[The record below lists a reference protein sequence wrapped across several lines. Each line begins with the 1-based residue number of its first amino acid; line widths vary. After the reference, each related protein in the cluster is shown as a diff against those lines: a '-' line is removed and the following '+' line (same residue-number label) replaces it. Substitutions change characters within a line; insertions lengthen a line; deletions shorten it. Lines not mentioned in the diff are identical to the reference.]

1 MANQST
7 SNIFLVEQVTQV
19 ARIALKN
26 LVAKGLLPWPQLY
39 SKEFWD
45 IAISEDFSDVAR
57 LRDQD
62 PVLTPE
68 LLQEF
73 IDETNDIL
81 GEVKDTVEEFVQVTK
96 DHVSEVHQSL
106 KSMDQKDEERL
117 FHDDIESLRVKNR
130 NLEQRAKETEKKVKE
145 QARVIAELRAKVRV
159 DELTG
164 LLNRRAFEKDIVKE
178 VSRVKRYK
186 CPLSLIM
193 CDIDHFKEV
202 NDTYGHTIGDKV
214 LKHLAHIWKKSVRE
228 IDAIYRYGGEEFIIL
243 TPHTAKEDAFK
254 LAERLR
260 KRVGSYR
267 FVVEPPDKY
276 IKITVSFGV
285 SDIKADEPILAALE
299 RVDKA
304 LYKAKKSGRNCTVML

>member
-7 SNIFLVEQVTQV
+7 SNVFLVEQVTQV

-45 IAISEDFSDVAR
+45 IAISEDFSEVAR

-73 IDETNDIL
+73 MDETNDIL

-106 KSMDQKDEERL
+106 KTMDQKDEGRL
-117 FHDDIESLRVKNR
+117 FHDDIESLRKKNR
-130 NLEQRAKETEKKVKE
+130 NLEERAKETEKKIKE

-164 LLNRRAFEKDIVKE
+164 LLNRRAFEKDIAKE

-186 CPLSLIM
+186 YPLSLIM
-193 CDIDHFKEV
+193 CDIDHFKNV

-214 LKHLAHIWKKSVRE
+214 LKHLAQIWKKSVRE
-228 IDAIYRYGGEEFIIL
+228 IDAIYRYGGEEFLVL
-243 TPHTAKEDAFK
+243 TPHTSKEDAFK

-260 KRVGSYR
+260 QTVGHYR
-267 FVVEPPDKY
+267 FVVEPPNKY

-285 SDIKADEPILAALE
+285 TEIKADEPVLEALE

-304 LYKAKKSGRNCTVML
+304 LYKAKESGRNCTVML